1 MTIFEKWCFLTGP
14 SDMVSSNGASLDP
27 LKTIIIFAALFGNVS
42 GAEITLHYTA
52 LNTSEIN
59 LKMHVCD

>member
-14 SDMVSSNGASLDP
+14 SDTVSYNGASLDP
-27 LKTIIIFAALFGNVS
+27 LKAIIIFATLFGNAS

-59 LKMHVCD
+59 FKMHVCD